1 MIGVKMVTN
10 FSIIIPVYNEK
21 DSIGSVLEELK
32 KFIDKHKKYDIEVIC
47 VNDYSTD
54 NTHEIL
60 KKFNWIKVI
69 NHTENKGY
77 GASLKTGIKNAQFD
91 TIVTMDSDGQH
102 NPDDILK
109 LLKYYRSTDSM
120 IIGKR
125 KITETK
131 KSRIIGK
138 FIIASLVKYLFHSNI
153 EDVNSG
159 LRVFSKKN
167 AIKFFHLCSDRF
179 SFSTSITLS
188 YYAYLMEVLFIP
200 ISIRERKGG
209 SSSVNVFS
217 GFKTIMKVLQI
228 AMIYKPL
235 KITFPIFLMFVFWD
249 CFH

>member
-1 MIGVKMVTN
+1 MVTN